1 MIKDLVVKLMEEANQ
16 ESSHKGWCDTELGT
30 NKQTRDN
37 KAEEVQT
44 LTAEVDT
51 LTSTI
56 AQTSEDVT
64 ALSAQIAELDKSMA
78 EKTEFRN
85 TEKAE
90 NAATVADS
98 EAAQTALAQALI
110 VLKEFYAKA
119 SDATSLIESTDT
131 AAEAAPY
138 KGMQG
143 QSSGVV
149 SMLEVIE
156 QDFAHLQTETQ
167 SAEDI
172 AVKTYE
178 EFMETSKVS
187 KSQKSASLKFKT
199 EKVAEDEA
207 NLKQRKNDLAD
218 TQTQLDAALAY
229 FDKLKPSCIDSGVS
243 YEDRVARRNEE
254 IASLKEALTIMAE
267 SADRS

>member
-37 KAEEVQT
+37 KAEQVAS
-44 LTAEVDT
+44 LSAEVDT

-56 AQTSEDVT
+56 AQTSEEVT
-64 ALSAQIAELDKSMA
+64 TLTAQIAELDKSMA

-85 TEKAE
+85 GEKAE
-90 NAATVADS
+90 NAATVTDS

-131 AAEAAPY
+131 AAAPY

-149 SMLEVIE
+149 AMLEVIA

-172 AVKTYE
+172 AVKTFE

-187 KSQKSASLKFKT
+187 KSQKNASLKFKT
-199 EKVAEDEA
+199 EKVAEDQG
-207 NLKQRKNDLAD
+207 NLKQRKNDLSD

-229 FDKLKPSCIDSGVS
+229 FDKLKPSCIDSGIS

-267 SADRS
+267 SVDRR